1 MGGGGWGS
9 FGVYLSTISR
19 STKISNNE
27 TIFFCR
33 GDKSVRHSIFGSQN
47 APLLCHSTR
56 EGWMEGMGGYIGN
69 LTRKGMT
76 CLTGKKLI
84 LYVNIMWSRM
94 WNVLKYCFNKF
105 YF

>member
-1 MGGGGWGS
+1 MGS

-27 TIFFCR
+27 KIFFCR
-33 GDKSVRHSIFGSQN
+33 GDKSVRHSIFGSQD

-69 LTRKGMT
+69 LTWKGMT
-76 CLTGKKLI
+76 CLTGKKVNFLCEHNVEQNVERFKI
-84 LYVNIMWSRM
+84 L
-94 WNVLKYCFNKF
+94 F
-105 YF
+105 